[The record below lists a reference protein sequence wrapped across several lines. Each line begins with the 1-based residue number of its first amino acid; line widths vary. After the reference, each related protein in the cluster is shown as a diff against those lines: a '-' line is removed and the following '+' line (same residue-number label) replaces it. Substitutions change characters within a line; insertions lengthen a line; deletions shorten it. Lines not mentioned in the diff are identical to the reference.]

1 MTKILEI
8 NNLKKNY
15 YTKMGEVNAIDDLTF
30 DVKEEEFLCII
41 GSSGCGKSTLLN
53 IIAGIEEKTKGEI
66 NKLKKDLKIG
76 YMLQDDSLFEWL
88 TILDNACLGLDIR
101 GEKNKENINY
111 VKGLLKKYGL
121 EEFMNR
127 YPNELSGGM
136 RQRVV

>member
-66 NKLKKDLKIG
+66 KKLKKDLKIG

-127 YPNELSGGM
+127 YPNELSGGI

>member
-41 GSSGCGKSTLLN
+41 GSSGCGKSTFLN
-53 IIAGIEEKTKGEI
+53 IIDGIEEKTKGEI
-66 NKLKKDLKIG
+66 KKLKKDLKIG

>member
-1 MTKILEI
+1 
-8 NNLKKNY
+8 
-15 YTKMGEVNAIDDLTF
+15 
-30 DVKEEEFLCII
+30 
-41 GSSGCGKSTLLN
+41 
-53 IIAGIEEKTKGEI
+53 
-66 NKLKKDLKIG
+66 
-76 YMLQDDSLFEWL
+76 MLQEDALFPWL

>member
-1 MTKILEI
+1 M
-8 NNLKKNY
+8 
-15 YTKMGEVNAIDDLTF
+15 
-30 DVKEEEFLCII
+30 
-41 GSSGCGKSTLLN
+41 
-53 IIAGIEEKTKGEI
+53 
-66 NKLKKDLKIG
+66 
-76 YMLQDDSLFEWL
+76 
-88 TILDNACLGLDIR
+88 DNACLGLDIR

>member
-53 IIAGIEEKTKGEI
+53 IIAGIEEKTKG
-66 NKLKKDLKIG
+66 
-76 YMLQDDSLFEWL
+76 
-88 TILDNACLGLDIR
+88 
-101 GEKNKENINY
+101 
-111 VKGLLKKYGL
+111 
-121 EEFMNR
+121 
-127 YPNELSGGM
+127 
-136 RQRVV
+136 

>member
-66 NKLKKDLKIG
+66 KKLKKDLKIG

-88 TILDNACLGLDIR
+88 SILDNACLGLDIR

>member
-88 TILDNACLGLDIR
+88 TILDNACLGLEIR

>member
-88 TILDNACLGLDIR
+88 SILDNACLGLDIR

>member
-76 YMLQDDSLFEWL
+76 
-88 TILDNACLGLDIR
+88 
-101 GEKNKENINY
+101 
-111 VKGLLKKYGL
+111 
-121 EEFMNR
+121 
-127 YPNELSGGM
+127 
-136 RQRVV
+136 